1 MIGGVRIEH
10 NQGVVAHSDGD
21 VVLHALADAL
31 LGATGLGDIGHFF
44 PENDSAW
51 ADADSNI
58 LLAEVV
64 TKVKRRGW
72 HCINADC
79 TVLCESPRIAPHGA
93 QMREVIGLTLGCSR
107 ESVGVK
113 ATTMERMGFLGR
125 GEGIGALAV
134 VLLGGA

>member
-1 MIGGVRIEH
+1 MIGGVRIE
-10 NQGVVAHSDGD
+10 NNRGVVAHSDGD

-44 PENDSAW
+44 PDNDAAW
-51 ADADSNI
+51 IDADSRM

-64 TKVKRRGW
+64 KKVRSQGW

-79 TVLCESPRIAPHGA
+79 TVLCESPRIAPYGA
-93 QMREVIGLTLGCSR
+93 RMREVIGLTLGCPR

-125 GEGIGALAV
+125 GEGLGALAV
-134 VLLGGA
+134 VLLGSA